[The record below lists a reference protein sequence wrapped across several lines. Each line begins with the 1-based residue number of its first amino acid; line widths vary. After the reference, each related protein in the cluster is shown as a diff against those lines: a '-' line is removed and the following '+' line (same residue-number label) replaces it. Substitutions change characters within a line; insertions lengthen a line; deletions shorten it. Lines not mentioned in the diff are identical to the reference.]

1 MEDVPF
7 RIRTADQTREAEIT
21 ASRSSTGREL
31 LQLATAKWQ
40 MPSDIDYR
48 LQNTSR
54 HCYIEPDQ
62 TLSKDV
68 LLPNDMLQIEP
79 VLVAG

>member
-1 MEDVPF
+1 MQDVPF
-7 RIRTADQTREAEIT
+7 RIRTADQTREAEIS
-21 ASRSSTGREL
+21 ASRASTGREL

-40 MPSDIDYR
+40 MAADTEYR
-48 LQNTSR
+48 LQNTTR

-68 LLPNDMLQIEP
+68 LLPHDVLQIEP